1 MKKGKKFVKPVCWL
15 KTVFHSGFIVPTI
28 AFIVLLLVSAVELL
42 EACWLDEEKSAV
54 GITVSAVSLLIS
66 FIGTVRSVI
75 LLNRRCFHRKFLDEK
90 DYREEIIN
98 TVVERVNE
106 EYKENGYK
114 WDSFHG
120 ECFLYSDSVDNALFD
135 RSDKL
140 YLKVSPK
147 MKPISNDRREALYQI
162 VKKKV
167 DEGKIIFNE
176 KLVCLRTDLLLS
188 SVLSEDN
195 AVGKKN
201 LSDLQLVEVE
211 KTDYFSNLT
220 TNDQIFSRLFSCD
233 YSSVFHGKD
242 MTVDC
247 FGALY
252 NLSQSPA
259 ANIIGVNTLA
269 ITSDGYLVINIQNN
283 HNDVNNHNFVPS
295 GSGSSDFNDLKACL
309 QIEKDGSEWVRNGLK
324 LKKKYTCEFKKFITY
339 GMLRELAEESH
350 LCKHKDKKAFG
361 KFITTYLPSTYIC
374 GYIRLLN
381 RGGKPDFFGVTFLDM
396 DKEDVAGLFK
406 AGREEY
412 IDKNV
417 ADFNEVCVQ
426 KYESVEELL
435 TCKNFED
442 IEAMLNRNLNEVI
455 ETYEDVEIKISV
467 QLYYMF
473 KLLRSKYMLKLLR
486 SKKLIP

>member
-15 KTVFHSGFIVPTI
+15 KTVFHSGFIVSTV
-28 AFIVLLLVSAVELL
+28 AFIALLLVSAGGLL
-42 EACWLDEEKSAV
+42 EACWLNEEKSAV
-54 GITVSAVSLLIS
+54 GITVSAVSLLVS

-90 DYREEIIN
+90 NYREEIIK
-98 TVVERVNE
+98 TVGERVNE
-106 EYKENGYK
+106 EYAQNGYK
-114 WDSFHG
+114 WDSFQG
-120 ECFLYSDSVDNALFD
+120 ERFLCSDLVDHALFD

-167 DEGKIIFNE
+167 DAGKIIFND

-188 SVLSEDN
+188 SVLSEKN
-195 AVGKKN
+195 AVGETD

-233 YSSVFHGKD
+233 YSSVFYGKD
-242 MTVDC
+242 MTVDS
-247 FGALY
+247 FSALY

-269 ITSDGYLVINIQNN
+269 ITCDGYLVINIQNN

-309 QIEKDGSEWVRNGLK
+309 QIEKDGSEEVRKGLK
-324 LKKKYTCEFKKFITY
+324 SKKRYTCEFKKFITY

-350 LCKHKDKKAFG
+350 LCKHKDKNAFG
-361 KFITTYLPSTYIC
+361 EFIKKYLPSTYIC

-396 DKEDVAGLFK
+396 DKEKVAKLFK
-406 AGREEY
+406 VGREEY

-426 KYESVEELL
+426 KYESVKELL
-435 TCKNFED
+435 ACENFEE
-442 IEAMLNRNLNEVI
+442 IEEMLNRNLKEVMK
-455 ETYEDVEIKISV
+455 TDEDVEIKISV

-473 KLLRSKYMLKLLR
+473 KLLRSN
-486 SKKLIP
+486 KLILQKFCSDLK